1 MEKELFIKELKNMKM
16 IAHRLG
22 YQMTKYPE
30 NSIEALDEIFKNK
43 KLLNTCDGFEFDICF
58 TKDLVPI
65 VVHDKYVDDISNE
78 TGLFKNYTYEEIS
91 NFKFS
96 FRKSIAS
103 KDNFNFNFKI
113 ITLDEILSFFNQ
125 NSSLLDNKT
134 IRIETKDYLFK
145 DNGGFKIIADIINKY
160 PKINK
165 NIIHISFFPFNLKIL
180 KYIQLRKN
188 YDIIKT
194 DLLCDYSILVF
205 LAKYLKYIDFISL
218 RIKSDNLPKCNKSY
232 SKRMNKKIRS
242 DLLGMKFTNV
252 IREKVLLTCIN
263 KYGSVNLFTL
273 SDNSEINNIINNIS
287 EDFFLKYKDKIII
300 TTNEPNKY
308 K

>member
-1 MEKELFIKELKNMKM
+1 MKM

-30 NSIEALDEIFKNK
+30 NSIEVIEEIFNNK
-43 KLLNTCDGFEFDICF
+43 KLLNSCDGFEFDICL

-65 VVHDKYVDDISNE
+65 VVHDKYIDDISNE
-78 TGLFKNYTYEEIS
+78 TGLFKDYTYEEIS
-91 NFKFS
+91 NLKFT

-103 KDNFNFNFKI
+103 KDNFYFKI

-125 NSSLLDNKT
+125 NRMLLGNKT

-165 NIIHISFFPFNLKIL
+165 NIIHISFFPFNLKLL
-180 KYIQLRKN
+180 KNIQRENK
-188 YDIIKT
+188 YFITKCDF
-194 DLLCDYSILVF
+194 LCDYSILVSII
-205 LAKYLKYIDFISL
+205 KYCKYIDFISL

-232 SKRMNKKIRS
+232 SKRMNKKIKS

-252 IREKVLLTCIN
+252 IREKILLTCIN
-263 KYGSVNLFTL
+263 KFGSVNLFTL
-273 SDNSEINNIINNIS
+273 NDSSEINNIINHIS
-287 EDFFLKYKDKIII
+287 DDFFLKYKDKIII